1 MADDKVKSLLDRF
14 DDAKDK
20 AAAKAAGAAA
30 KRTIGKLAD
39 GLLDEL
45 EELLLGEK
53 GAAEEILER
62 ERGVDPLERIREAY
76 GLDEEEGEVEVE
88 GEVEGGSRKGEVEK
102 QPSPAEVRKQK
113 ALAELKRLKALR
125 AAMDRDEP
133 PSPTPASEPDAVEE
147 EPTRSTKVKR
157 RL

>member
-20 AAAKAAGAAA
+20 AARKAAGAAA
-30 KRTIGKLAD
+30 KRTIGRLAD

-53 GAAEEILER
+53 GAAEEILR
-62 ERGVDPLERIREAY
+62 KERGVDPLERIRDAY
-76 GLDEEEGEVEVE
+76 GLEEEVEGEVEVE
-88 GEVEGGSRKGEVEK
+88 GGSGEGEVK
-102 QPSPAEVRKQK
+102 LSPAEEKKAK
-113 ALAELKRLKALR
+113 ALAELQRLKVVR
-125 AAMDRDEP
+125 AAMEPDEEPVTMSEAKPDDEP
-133 PSPTPASEPDAVEE
+133 PARPAKA
-147 EPTRSTKVKR
+147 RR